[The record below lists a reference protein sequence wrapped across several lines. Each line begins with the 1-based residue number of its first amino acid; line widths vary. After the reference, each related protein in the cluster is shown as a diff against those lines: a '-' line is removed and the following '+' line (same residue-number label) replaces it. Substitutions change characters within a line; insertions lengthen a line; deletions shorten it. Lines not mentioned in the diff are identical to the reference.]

1 MDDFFL
7 GDSDNNSI
15 PELNLLVWKAGSFG
29 PHKPFW
35 VTEEDY
41 SVKNHLFIFKLVE
54 GVIKPVWQSSN
65 LDRPNYEAG
74 LADLDGDGTN
84 ELVVVEGEYDD
95 PGVREAGVWRW
106 NGWGFS
112 KISYGEPQ
120 DL

>member
-65 LDRPNYEAG
+65 LDRPNYKAG

-84 ELVVVEGEYDD
+84 ELVVMEGEYDD

>member
-1 MDDFFL
+1 
-7 GDSDNNSI
+7 
-15 PELNLLVWKAGSFG
+15 
-29 PHKPFW
+29 
-35 VTEEDY
+35 
-41 SVKNHLFIFKLVE
+41 
-54 GVIKPVWQSSN
+54 VWQSSN